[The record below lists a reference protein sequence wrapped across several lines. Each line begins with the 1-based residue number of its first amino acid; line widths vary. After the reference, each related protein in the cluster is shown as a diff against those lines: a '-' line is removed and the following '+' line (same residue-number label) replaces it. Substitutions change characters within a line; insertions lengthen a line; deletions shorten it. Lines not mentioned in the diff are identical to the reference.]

1 MDKKKVTIYTDGACS
16 GNPGLGGWGAVL
28 IYNKEEKEIYGYPK
42 DETTNNRMEITAA
55 IEALKTLKNSC
66 IIELYTDS
74 TYLKEGMNSWIHNW
88 KKKNWKTSAGKEVKN
103 IDLWQELDKLTQNH
117 EITWK
122 WVKAHDG
129 NENNE
134 RADRLANKAIE
145 EIRNSL

>member
-134 RADRLANKAIE
+134 RADQLANKAIE